1 MKTRLSFLFL
11 LITIFSLAQ
20 NIKEVDSLS
29 RSYYYDFIS
38 PTLKLNH
45 DFMDLTGDI
54 ENDSLV
60 KLEIEKLNQGFEKK
74 SQFSNSAELALENF
88 LKLWE
93 ISPEK
98 REVIYYPIKQL
109 GCYLKKDLNY
119 IKLPKTNLYFPI
131 NQFTYFKKNWEC
143 DYSINYL
150 FEIELSKLKIE
161 HLKIQLENL
170 NEPDLYNMKVED
182 ATIYRFT
189 WLRIFH
195 KPIAIRIENI
205 GEDYFLYWKVGK
217 GAGGYTPK
225 GLLKDGRKKITIK
238 EWKIFE
244 NLLRNENFVNLR
256 NYQSMIIGDGATWTM
271 EEKTIDSFRAKQTKE
286 PDTNFY
292 RSCMYLIKLTGL
304 VIPEEET
311 Y

>member
-1 MKTRLSFLFL
+1 MKTRLNIFFLFI
-11 LITIFSLAQ
+11 ITVTFAQ
-20 NIKEVDSLS
+20 NEKEIDSLS
-29 RSYYYDFIS
+29 RLYYDDFIS

-45 DFMDLTGDI
+45 DFIVLTGDI
-54 ENDSLV
+54 EVDSIN
-60 KLEIEKLNQGFEKK
+60 KLEIENNYKDLKKK
-74 SQFSNSAELALENF
+74 SQFKNSAELALENF

-98 REVIYYPIKQL
+98 REDIYYPIKQL

-119 IKLPKTNLYFPI
+119 IELPKNNSYFPI
-131 NQFTYFKKNWEC
+131 NQFTYFKENWEC

-150 FEIELSKLKIE
+150 FEIEFSKKKSE

-170 NEPDLYNMKVED
+170 NEPDLYNMKVDD

-189 WLRIFH
+189 WLRSFH

-217 GAGGYTPK
+217 GAGGYLPK
-225 GLLKDGRKKITIK
+225 GLFKEGRKKITFK
-238 EWKIFE
+238 EWKNFE

-271 EEKTIDSFRAKQTKE
+271 EEKTFDAFRAKQTKN